1 MLIIENFVKNQNTVC
16 FFEAKMSV
24 LEKLCEL
31 SNQRYRV
38 ELIMKD
44 IDERLL
50 MEIATNILSL
60 LDHAYLA

>member
-1 MLIIENFVKNQNTVC
+1 MFIIENFVRNQNTVC
-16 FFEAKMSV
+16 FLKAKIAV

-31 SNQRYRV
+31 SNQMNRV